1 MPLILLTVCVYVFTL
16 EERTP
21 LFPKKTAFLPSR
33 RSSSTLALLCRRAAR
48 LNPRGAKR
56 ATQKRVDGV
65 TEKWMAFSN
74 SHMISSLS
82 RRLPY
87 RPGVEASDIAAKS
100 PGDSVKTY
108 PSLKDGR

>member
-1 MPLILLTVCVYVFTL
+1 MSLLERWMEDTVVVSQKDG
-16 EERTP
+16 
-21 LFPKKTAFLPSR
+21 FPSFPSLVVHDARAFV
-33 RSSSTLALLCRRAAR
+33 SSSGAVESARRK
-48 LNPRGAKR
+48 KR

-82 RRLPY
+82 RRLPS

>member
-1 MPLILLTVCVYVFTL
+1 MSLLERWMEDTVVVSQKDG
-16 EERTP
+16 
-21 LFPKKTAFLPSR
+21 FPSFPSLVVHDAR
-33 RSSSTLALLCRRAAR
+33 ALVSSSGAVESARRKE
-48 LNPRGAKR
+48 GHTR
-56 ATQKRVDGV
+56 ASIGV

-82 RRLPY
+82 RRLPS

>member
-33 RSSSTLALLCRRAAR
+33 RSSSTLALLCR
-48 LNPRGAKR
+48 AKR

-65 TEKWMAFSN
+65 TEKWMTFSN

-82 RRLPY
+82 RRLPS